1 MINLILAILLG
12 IAIGTITGIIPS
24 LHTNLLSAILLALSG
39 FFLTLTTP
47 LTLAIFIVALST
59 THLFINFIPSI
70 LLGAPNEDNTALSVL
85 PGHEML
91 IKGQGYSAIIYSLY
105 GCLIG
110 LGLTLIF
117 SPFFYFFL
125 PIIYSYAQ
133 RIMPFIL
140 ILTALFL
147 IYFEKSNKIWAITI
161 FILAGF
167 LGLATLTLPLTE
179 PLLPLFTGLF
189 GISSLISSIGMKQ
202 NIPLQKI
209 KSLKQ
214 INHTLSKKSILK
226 TIFASAIS
234 SPLCSFLP
242 GLGSG
247 QAAVI
252 GAEVTGDL
260 NRKEFLI
267 LLGTISTVV
276 TSLSFITYFSIQKA
290 RTGVAVAIG
299 KLLTLTLTD
308 LYFITGTIIISGVL
322 AFFISVFIAK
332 ILSKWI
338 SKLNYSI
345 ISCILILFLVNLNI
359 FFSGILGFL
368 VLVVSTI
375 LGLLCIYTKV
385 RRTHLMGCLII
396 PAIILLL

>member
-1 MINLILAILLG
+1 MIELILALLMG
-12 IAIGTITGIIPS
+12 VIIGTITGVIPS
-24 LHTNLLSAILLALSG
+24 FHTNLLSAILLTLSG

-47 LTLAIFIVALST
+47 LALAIFIVALST

-85 PGHEML
+85 PGHELL

-110 LGLTLIF
+110 LILTLVF
-117 SPFFYFFL
+117 SPLFYFFL
-125 PIIYSYAQ
+125 PTIYSYAQ

-140 ILTALFL
+140 ILTTCFL
-147 IYFEKSNKIWAITI
+147 IYFEKTNKIWAIII
-161 FILAGF
+161 FTLSGF

-189 GISSLISSIGMKQ
+189 GISSLISSLGMKQ
-202 NIPLQKI
+202 KIPEQKI

-214 INHTLSKKSILK
+214 INQTLTKKSMLK
-226 TIFASAIS
+226 TIFASSIS

-267 LLGTISTVV
+267 LLGAISTIV

-299 KLLTLTLTD
+299 KLLILSLTD
-308 LYFITGTIIISGVL
+308 IYYITGAIILSGVL
-322 AFFISVFIAK
+322 AFFISMFLAK
-332 ILSKWI
+332 IFSRII
-338 SKLNYSI
+338 SKINYPLV
-345 ISCILILFLVNLNI
+345 SCLLILFLVNLNI
-359 FFSGILGFL
+359 FFSGIMGLF
-368 VLVVSTI
+368 VLLVSTC
-375 LGLLCIYTKV
+375 LGLLCIYSGV

>member
-1 MINLILAILLG
+1 MIELILALLMG
-12 IAIGTITGIIPS
+12 VIIGTITGVIPS
-24 LHTNLLSAILLALSG
+24 FHTNLLSAILLTLSG

-47 LTLAIFIVALST
+47 LALAIFIVALST

-85 PGHEML
+85 PGHELL

-110 LGLTLIF
+110 LILTLVF
-117 SPFFYFFL
+117 SPLFYFFL
-125 PIIYSYAQ
+125 PTIYSYAQ

-140 ILTALFL
+140 ILTTCFL
-147 IYFEKSNKIWAITI
+147 IYFEKTNKIWAIII
-161 FILAGF
+161 FTLSGF
-167 LGLATLTLPLTE
+167 LGLATLPLPLTE

-189 GISSLISSIGMKQ
+189 GISSLISSLGMKQ
-202 NIPLQKI
+202 KIPEQKI

-214 INHTLSKKSILK
+214 INQTLTKKSMLK
-226 TIFASAIS
+226 TIFASSIS

-267 LLGTISTVV
+267 LLGAISTIV

-299 KLLTLTLTD
+299 KLLILSLTD
-308 LYFITGTIIISGVL
+308 IYYITGAIILSGVL
-322 AFFISVFIAK
+322 AFFISMFLAK
-332 ILSKWI
+332 IFSRII
-338 SKLNYSI
+338 SKINYPLV
-345 ISCILILFLVNLNI
+345 SCLLILFLVNLNI
-359 FFSGILGFL
+359 FFSGIMGLF
-368 VLVVSTI
+368 VLLVSTC
-375 LGLLCIYTKV
+375 LGLLCIYSGV